1 MAKVSIIMPACNVQ
15 SFLKECMDS
24 VVSQTLEDIEIIC
37 VDDGSTDSTGEIL
50 DQYAQADSRVKV
62 IHKVNTGYGNSMNV
76 GLDAASGEYIGI
88 IETDDFA
95 ELDMFEKLY
104 DTAKNYDA
112 DVVKSNYYTYVSNPQ
127 PKSTFFE
134 VLEPF
139 HKYNT
144 VFCPLDFQDVF
155 RVRPCIWTGL
165 YRRAMLEENQ
175 VRFHETPGASYQDTA
190 FAFKV
195 WTSAKRAVLVKDA
208 YLHYRTDNA
217 NSSVKS
223 AAKIFCLCD
232 EYAELERFLD
242 RFPEKKERLE
252 TLKNYLKY
260 ESYRWN
266 YERLSLE
273 YKYCFLL
280 KMKEEL
286 LEAREQGKLDPSF
299 FQDFQW
305 AKLTRIL
312 DDTDEFFKETCRNEL
327 KKSGV
332 LKLQKESKRLNKENK
347 LLKKENKLLQKENK
361 HLKGRIRDIETSAS
375 YKIGRKVTFVPGKI
389 KKKLKGSDE

>member
-1 MAKVSIIMPACNVQ
+1 MAKVSIIMPAFNVQ
-15 SFLKECMDS
+15 AFLAECMDS
-24 VVSQTLEDIEIIC
+24 VIGQTLKDIEIIC

-50 DQYAQADSRVKV
+50 DQYASNDGRIKV
-62 IHKVNTGYGNSMNV
+62 IHKKNTGYGNSMNV
-76 GLDAASGEYIGI
+76 GLEAATGEYVGI

-95 ELDMFEKLY
+95 EKDMFEKLY
-104 DTAKNYDA
+104 EAAKKHDA
-112 DVVKSNYYTYVSNPQ
+112 DVVKSNYYTYVSKPQ

-139 HKYNT
+139 HNYGN

-155 RVRPCIWTGL
+155 RVRPCIWSGL
-165 YRRAMLEENQ
+165 YRRAMLEENK
-175 VRFHETPGASYQDTA
+175 VRFSETPGASYQDTA

-195 WTSAKRAVLVKDA
+195 WTSADRAVLLKEA

-232 EYAELERFLD
+232 EYAEMERFLD
-242 RFPEKKERLE
+242 MYPEKKAKLER
-252 TLKNYLKY
+252 LKNYLKY

-280 KMKEEL
+280 RMREEL
-286 LEAREQGKLDPSF
+286 QEAREQGYLDQSLF
-299 FQDFQW
+299 RDFQW
-305 AKLTRIL
+305 KKLTMIL
-312 DDTDEFFKETCRNEL
+312 DDTDEFFKKSCQEEQ
-327 KKSGV
+327 KKSDTGN
-332 LKLQKESKRLNKENK
+332 LLKENK
-347 LLKKENKLLQKENK
+347 RLKKENKD
-361 HLKGRIRDIETSAS
+361 LKARLEEIETSTS
-375 YKIGRKVTFVPGKI
+375 YKLGRKITYVPGKI
-389 KKKLKGSDE
+389 KRKLKGTD